1 MKAVVRKRIG
11 KIIDNHLPLIQTTIT
26 QKVLPMVKGS
36 LQNKKNQI
44 FVFQLLYRSFNSIPV
59 LSFVTGFIKEDDFVE
74 FCLPQADKL
83 LAPKESIDVENDETE
98 SVQEIDSEI
107 TEESSIDDEDKEIE
121 SIQEIDSEI
130 TEESANDEAEKIEE

>member
-11 KIIDNHLPLIQTTIT
+11 KIIDNNLPLIQTTIT

-59 LSFVTGFIKEDDFVE
+59 LSFVTGFITEDDFVE

-107 TEESSIDDEDKEIE
+107 TEES
-121 SIQEIDSEI
+121 
-130 TEESANDEAEKIEE
+130 ANDEAEKIEE